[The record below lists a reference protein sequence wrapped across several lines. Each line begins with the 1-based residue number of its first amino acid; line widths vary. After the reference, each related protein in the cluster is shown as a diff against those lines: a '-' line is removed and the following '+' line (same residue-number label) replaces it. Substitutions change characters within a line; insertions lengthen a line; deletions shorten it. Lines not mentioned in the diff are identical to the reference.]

1 MSKLYAFFDVSQHFQ
16 YTLVCWSI
24 YAYSWVPNNR
34 RGWNNR
40 AGGGG
45 GWTLLFGTREYL
57 RSIASLFLVNEIS
70 REDWTRKLKKG
81 YSKDTWENTK
91 YFFFARFLSFSPY
104 CSHFLSL
111 SLYLSLSGTINPK
124 MTKINPPLL
133 HSLHLFNFGSPASF
147 FHLRVSQVIHLL

>member
-1 MSKLYAFFDVSQHFQ
+1 MFLSVFNIPWFAEVFMH
-16 YTLVCWSI
+16 TLESRIIGGVGI
-24 YAYSWVPNNR
+24 IGR
-34 RGWNNR
+34 
-40 AGGGG
+40 GGGG